1 MENRDIIVIGAS
13 AGGVGALE
21 KLVQGIPGDF
31 AGSIFV
37 VMHVPPYTPSK
48 LPDILSRAGRLP
60 AVHPEDEEK
69 IEPGKIYVALPDH
82 HLLLEDDHVIVRKG
96 PKENRFRPSIDA
108 LFRSAAYVYGPRV
121 TGVTLTGALDDGTS
135 GMWMIKRKGG
145 KVIVQDP
152 EDAAYP
158 EMPQSVIRYV
168 KTDFILPVAEMGA
181 VLNRLAM
188 EEVNKEKEKD
198 LPEEEQKR
206 LAMEVKIATE
216 DDAFERGIMSLGDMA
231 PFTCPSCQG
240 ALVRLKEGDRVRFRC
255 HTGHSFTASTLL
267 AGITETVEDT
277 LWQAMRGLEETT
289 MLLQHIGEHIMDAGD
304 HEVAEKFL
312 KKANATAARARVVH
326 DSVFGHEGM
335 SADFRYKKDAG

>member
-21 KLVQGIPGDF
+21 KLVKGIPADF

-48 LPDILSRAGRLP
+48 LPEILSRAGRLP

-69 IEPGKIYVALPDH
+69 IQPGKIYVALPDH
-82 HLLLEDDHVIVRKG
+82 HLLIEDDHVVVRKG

-108 LFRSAAYVYGPRV
+108 LFRSAAYVHGPRV
-121 TGVTLTGALDDGTS
+121 TGVILTGALDDGTS

-145 KVIVQDP
+145 KVIVQEP
-152 EDAAYP
+152 EEAVYS

-168 KTDFILPVAEMGA
+168 KTDYILPVSEMGA
-181 VLNRLAM
+181 VLNRLTL
-188 EEVNKEKEKD
+188 EEVSKKD
-198 LPEEEQKR
+198 GNLPEEEEKR
-206 LAMEVKIATE
+206 LAMEVRIATK

-231 PFTCPSCQG
+231 SFTCPDCQG
-240 ALVRLKEGDRVRFRC
+240 ALVRLKEGDRVRYRC

-312 KKANATAARARVVH
+312 KRANATAARARVVH
-326 DSVFGHEGM
+326 DSVFEHERM
-335 SADFRYKKDAG
+335 SADFRYKKKDAG